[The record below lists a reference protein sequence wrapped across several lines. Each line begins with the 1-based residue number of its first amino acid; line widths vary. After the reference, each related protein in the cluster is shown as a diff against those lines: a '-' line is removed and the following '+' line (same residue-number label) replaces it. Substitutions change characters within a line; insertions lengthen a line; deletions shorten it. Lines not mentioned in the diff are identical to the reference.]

1 MAERIRVLVELGGVL
16 YTIGMIRSTSRTLAL
31 RRLGDRYADELA
43 PFVSLRAARQ
53 TCAALGQARIVR
65 FPPGDGVA
73 AGQGHPRRTRRRRR
87 MPRMPVE
94 TASMSAARPL
104 APPGPSIEPSSSLEP
119 GRELPRRTFGKDRRP
134 TPETMT
140 ALNAALDRL
149 ETRTS

>member
-1 MAERIRVLVELGGVL
+1 MTERVRVLVELGGVL

-53 TCAALGQARIVR
+53 TCQALGQARIVR

-73 AGQGHPRRTRRRRR
+73 NQPVRGRRTRRRRR

-94 TASMSAARPL
+94 TAPMSAARPS
-104 APPGPSIEPSSSLEP
+104 APPDPPVAPSPSPPSHEA
-119 GRELPRRTFGKDRRP
+119 PRRTFTRDRRP
-134 TPETMT
+134 TPETMV

-149 ETRTS
+149 ETQTP

>member
-1 MAERIRVLVELGGVL
+1 MAERVRVLVELGGVL
-16 YTIGMIRSTSRTLAL
+16 YTIGMIRPTGRTLAL

-73 AGQGHPRRTRRRRR
+73 TGQGRPRRTRRRRR
-87 MPRMPVE
+87 GPRMPVE
-94 TASMSAARPL
+94 TASMSAARPPV
-104 APPGPSIEPSSSLEP
+104 PPGPSEEPSPSPPLHEP
-119 GRELPRRTFGKDRRP
+119 PRRTFVKDRRP
-134 TPETMT
+134 TPETMV